1 MVDNLFFDIFNKN
14 SIDKQMV
21 IETDDKTARI
31 TNTELHSQEFEMTES
46 LCSEEE
52 LRFGCCEA
60 SVVKFKISN
69 VFTPLTGKWINISM
83 VLDRNP
89 ENVFNVGRYK
99 VFSDV
104 PTADRK
110 CREVTAYDAM
120 YDIIN
125 ADVADWY
132 KGILPSETSTV
143 TLKKFRTS
151 FLEHFRLEQ
160 ENVSLIND
168 DMIVEKTIE
177 PSEISGKDVITA
189 ICEINGCFGHI
200 GRNGRFRYVYLP
212 KYINGLYP
220 SDNLYP
226 SNDIY
231 PLAGNAERIGKS
243 LYINCKYEDIVT
255 KEITKLQIRQEEN
268 DIGEIIGSG
277 DNCYIIEDNFIVYG
291 KTAEELEKIGKRIY
305 NQIQGVS
312 FRPFSAECI
321 GNMCFEVGDAVRIL
335 TRYDIVESYIL
346 KRTLKGIQALRDT
359 YSSEGKEYYSEKMN
373 SVKRSIIQ
381 LKGKTN
387 MIERDV
393 EQTKST
399 ITDVGEHLQS
409 QITQVADSVAITISE
424 KGDVVSGLTVDKN
437 GIGFVGNYLV
447 IDTKNF
453 KLDEDGNVDVLGNI
467 IARDGISLE
476 WRNTYAKPNTVH
488 EFRAIDVGYDQPAEG
503 SALMGEPYM
512 NMYTPKETLIM
523 SCGSVNYTEMQGK
536 LKFRDTPVFPNG
548 ALIQSAWIDSLQQTN
563 HAVESLPVGSDITT
577 SLTIRARK
585 SGVFVSVYGSYLTSL
600 HEAGLE
606 KSVPVHMLEEAGV
619 LPTHQNVRTVGFY
632 GKRPFEFVLTTSGT
646 FVARNRSDS
655 DISRI
660 DAEPA
665 DIKFRFDYFLFD

>member
-1 MVDNLFFDIFNKN
+1 MVDNHFFDIFNKN

-21 IETDDKTARI
+21 IETEDKTVRI

-132 KGILPSETSTV
+132 NEILPSKENAV

-151 FLEHFRLEQ
+151 FFEHFGLEQ

-200 GRNGRFRYVYLP
+200 GRNGKFKYVYLP

-243 LYINCKYEDIVT
+243 SYINCKYEDVVT

-268 DIGEIIGSG
+268 DIGEIIGNG

-291 KTAEELEKIGKRIY
+291 KTGEELERIGKRIY

-321 GNMCFEVGDAVRIL
+321 GNMCFEVGDAVRIP

-387 MIERDV
+387 MLERDA

-399 ITDVGEHLQS
+399 ITDVGERLHS

-447 IDTKNF
+447 IDTKNL

-467 IARDGISLE
+467 TARDGISLE
-476 WRNTYAKPNTVH
+476 YRNTYVKPNVVRV
-488 EFRAIDVGYDQPAEG
+488 FRAIDVGYDQFESG
-503 SALMGEPYM
+503 GLLGTPYL
-512 NMYTPKETLIM
+512 NMYAPSETLVM
-523 SCGSVNYTEMQGK
+523 SCGSVNYTEMSGK
-536 LKFRDTPVFPNG
+536 LKLRDTPVFPNG
-548 ALIQSAWIDSLQQTN
+548 ALIQSAWIDNLHQTYYDITT
-563 HAVESLPVGSDITT
+563 LPVGGDVATI
-577 SLTIRARK
+577 LTIRARK
-585 SGVFVSVYGSYLTSL
+585 SGAFVSVYGVYNTAL
-600 HEAGLE
+600 HAAGEE
-606 KSVPVHMLEEAGV
+606 KSVPLHSFEEAGV
-619 LPTHQNVRTVGFY
+619 LPTHQGVRAVGFY
-632 GKRPFEFVLTTSGT
+632 GERPFEFVITTDGR

-655 DISRI
+655 GINRI

-665 DIKFRFDYFLFD
+665 EIRFRFDYFLFD